1 MKFKCSHKKYISTH
15 SCINHL
21 DEMVSAQSICFDLSG
36 EKLYAGLKNE
46 IRIFD
51 IDIPG
56 EII

>member
-1 MKFKCSHKKYISTH
+1 
-15 SCINHL
+15 
-21 DEMVSAQSICFDLSG
+21 MVSAQSICFDLSG